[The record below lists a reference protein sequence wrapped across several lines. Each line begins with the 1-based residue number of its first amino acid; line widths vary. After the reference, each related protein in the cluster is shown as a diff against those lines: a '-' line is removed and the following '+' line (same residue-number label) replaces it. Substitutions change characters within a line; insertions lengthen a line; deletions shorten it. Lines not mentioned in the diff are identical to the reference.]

1 MDQITNSFATTGN
14 KDRRK
19 APDLDAFAGVRIK
32 MLVALSISNA
42 LLLGYAL
49 WFWLPEY
56 WYLLLVAATPPTL
69 IISMVAIA
77 MMRTRSTV
85 RRGLEE
91 EQSTPA
97 TNPDKYDDLEVDEP
111 SLVADAEKS
120 GGTKI
125 PPNLVIAEICH
136 RVGNSLQTTTS
147 LIRRAERQ
155 MRKDADPT
163 QETHACADILAVIGT
178 RIATISFVQNMLYC
192 EDQAM
197 GKAGQVTQASLTE
210 FLLSLVDHLKIIHER
225 PNVMIRVEVTS
236 TDVGSEHIQSAG
248 LIVCE
253 LVTNALRHG
262 YKVDDHGN
270 VAITIRDEAHRRG
283 FIMEVADDGC
293 GMKGTPQKSDTDKGL
308 SIVADLAA
316 GLGSSVTFVA
326 SDKGVLCQIAPN

>member
-1 MDQITNSFATTGN
+1 MDQITSSFATTGN

-19 APDLDAFAGVRIK
+19 ARSGDARFKLIA
-32 MLVALSISNA
+32 ALCVSSTA
-42 LLLGYAL
+42 LIGCGL
-49 WFWLPEY
+49 WFWLPNQ
-56 WYLLLVAATPPTL
+56 WYALSIWAGLLAL
-69 IISMVAIA
+69 IVSALAIA
-77 MMRTRSTV
+77 WALTRPV
-85 RRGLEE
+85 ER
-91 EQSTPA
+91 
-97 TNPDKYDDLEVDEP
+97 DDLEVDEP
-111 SLVADAEKS
+111 SLVADDEKS

-125 PPNLVIAEICH
+125 PPDLVIAEICH

-147 LIRRAERQ
+147 LIRSAERQ

-178 RIATISFVQNMLYC
+178 RIATISFVQKMLYC